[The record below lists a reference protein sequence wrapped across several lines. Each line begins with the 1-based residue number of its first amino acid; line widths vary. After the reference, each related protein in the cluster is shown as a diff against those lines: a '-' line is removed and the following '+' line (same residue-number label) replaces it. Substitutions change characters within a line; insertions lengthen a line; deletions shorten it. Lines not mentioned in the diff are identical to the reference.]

1 MARPDLP
8 PEIGAAAERGGRE
21 GLYGLTIELV
31 SAVRVALANSDGDR
45 VRALV
50 APLHE
55 ADVADLIERFRAGER
70 RRLIAIA
77 HDVLSG
83 DVLPHVEDEI
93 REELIGE
100 IGAERAAEA
109 IADMESDDAVAVLED
124 LDDPQRKEILDAIS
138 SEERAGV
145 TESLT
150 YPEDSAGRL
159 MQREVVSLPAFWT
172 VGQTIDHMRETGGDM
187 PDDFYE
193 IYVID
198 PRHRPIGRIPL
209 HRLLRTRRPVPLR
222 DIMATDLKAIPAET
236 DQEEV
241 GHVFDQYDLVSAP
254 VIGESGRLIGV
265 ITVDDVVDVIQ
276 EEAEEDILRLSGVQ
290 EPDIYRAALRTATGR
305 FTWLLVNL
313 GTAILASLVIYQ
325 FDGTIDQ
332 MVALAVLM
340 PIVASMGGNAGTQ
353 TMTVAVRAIATK
365 DLTTSNVLRVLLEGG
380 AGRRD
385 QRRRVRPP
393 HRRRRRG
400 LVRQYRARHRDRR
413 RHDHQHAGRRLLRP
427 GDPGC
432 AVASEDRPGDGGRRA
447 AHHGYRCRGLPRLP
461 RPRGDAAGLTAAHR
475 VTSPAAADRAAGPL
489 ID

>member
-1 MARPDLP
+1 MARPDP
-8 PEIGAAAERGGRE
+8 SPEAGAAPERGGRE
-21 GLYGLTIELV
+21 GLYGLTTELV
-31 SAVRVALANSDGDR
+31 SAVRAALAESDGDR

-55 ADVADLIERFRAGER
+55 ADIADLIERFRAGER

-145 TESLT
+145 AESLT

-159 MQREVVSLPAFWT
+159 MQREVVALPAFWT
-172 VGQTIDHMRETGGDM
+172 VGQTIDHMREAGGDM
-187 PDDFYE
+187 PDEFYE

-198 PRHRPIGRIPL
+198 PRHRPIVLIPL
-209 HRLLRTRRPVPLR
+209 HRLLRTRRPVLLR
-222 DIMATDLKAIPAET
+222 DIMATDLNAIPAET

-276 EEAEEDILRLSGVQ
+276 EEASEDMMRLAGVGADH
-290 EPDIYRAALRTATGR
+290 DIYTAAFQTARNR
-305 FTWLLVNL
+305 FNWLLINL
-313 GTAILASLVIYQ
+313 FTAFLASAAIAV
-325 FDGTIDQ
+325 FASTIEQ
-332 MVALAVLM
+332 VVALAVLM
-340 PIVASMGGNAGTQ
+340 PIVASMGGNAGMQ
-353 TMTVAVRAIATK
+353 TLTVAVRAIATRELTPANARRVLGK
-365 DLTTSNVLRVLLEGG
+365 EVLVGLCNGIAFAALTGLGAGLWFSSVPIGLVIGAAMIFNMLVAGLFGALVPMMLERARVDPAHGAAVILTTVTDVVGFFAFLGLAQLTLL
-380 AGRRD
+380 
-385 QRRRVRPP
+385 
-393 HRRRRRG
+393 
-400 LVRQYRARHRDRR
+400 
-413 RHDHQHAGRRLLRP
+413 
-427 GDPGC
+427 
-432 AVASEDRPGDGGRRA
+432 
-447 AHHGYRCRGLPRLP
+447 
-461 RPRGDAAGLTAAHR
+461 
-475 VTSPAAADRAAGPL
+475 
-489 ID
+489 

>member
-1 MARPDLP
+1 MERPDQP
-8 PEIGAAAERGGRE
+8 PEIGAASERGGRE
-21 GLYGLTIELV
+21 GLYGLTTGLV
-31 SAVRVALANSDGDR
+31 SAVRAALEASDGER
-45 VRALV
+45 VSALV
-50 APLHE
+50 APLHD
-55 ADVADLIERFRAGER
+55 ADTADLIERFAPDER
-70 RRLIAIA
+70 RRLIALA
-77 HDVLSG
+77 QTVLSG
-83 DVLPHVEDEI
+83 DVLVHVEDEI

-100 IGAERAAEA
+100 IGAERVAEA
-109 IADMESDDAVAVLED
+109 IADMDTDDAVAVLED

-145 TESLT
+145 AESLT

-159 MQREVVSLPAFWT
+159 MQRELVALPAFWT
-172 VGQTIDHMRETGGDM
+172 VGQTIDHMREAGGDDL
-187 PDDFYE
+187 PGDFYE

-209 HRLLRTRRPVPLR
+209 HRLLRTRRPVLLR

-241 GHVFDQYDLVSAP
+241 GHVFEQYDLVSAP

-365 DLTTSNVLRVLLEGG
+365 DLTTANVLRVLWKEVLVGG
-380 AGRRD
+380 LNGIVFALLIGIAAAAWYDNVALGIVIGAAMIINMLVAGLC
-385 QRRRVRPP
+385 
-393 HRRRRRG
+393 G
-400 LVRQYRARHRDRR
+400 LAIPVALW
-413 RHDHQHAGRRLLRP
+413 RLRI
-427 GDPGC
+427 DP
-432 AVASEDRPGDGGRRA
+432 AT
-447 AHHGYRCRGLPRLP
+447 
-461 RPRGDAAGLTAAHR
+461 AAGVVLTT
-475 VTSPAAADRAAGPL
+475 VTDVVGFLAFLGLAGML
-489 ID
+489 LV

>member
-1 MARPDLP
+1 MTKPDHLA
-8 PEIGAAAERGGRE
+8 PEIGTPSERRARS
-21 GLYGLTIELV
+21 GLYGLTTGLV
-31 SAVRVALANSDGDR
+31 DAVRAALAASDGDR
-45 VRALV
+45 IRALV

-55 ADVADLIERFRAGER
+55 ADTADLIERFRPGER

-83 DVLPHVEDEI
+83 DVLAHIEDEI

-109 IADMESDDAVAVLED
+109 IADMDSDDAVAVLED

-145 TESLT
+145 AEGLT

-159 MQREVVSLPAFWT
+159 MQRELVALPAFWT
-172 VGQTIDHMRETGGDM
+172 VGQTIDHMREGSDDLPG
-187 PDDFYE
+187 DFYE

-209 HRLLRTRRPVPLR
+209 HRLLRTRRPILLR
-222 DIMATDLKAIPAET
+222 DIMATDLRAIPAGT

-241 GHVFDQYDLVSAP
+241 GHVFKQYDLVSAP

-290 EPDIYRAALRTATGR
+290 EPDIYRAALRTAYGR

-313 GTAILASLVIYQ
+313 GTAILASYVIYQ

-353 TMTVAVRAIATK
+353 TMAVAVRAIATK
-365 DLTTSNVLRVLLEGG
+365 DLTNANLLRVLWKEVMVGG
-380 AGRRD
+380 LNGIVFAI
-385 QRRRVRPP
+385 
-393 HRRRRRG
+393 
-400 LVRQYRARHRDRR
+400 LV
-413 RHDHQHAGRRLLRP
+413 G
-427 GDPGC
+427 
-432 AVASEDRPGDGGRRA
+432 VA
-447 AHHGYRCRGLPRLP
+447 
-461 RPRGDAAGLTAAHR
+461 AAGWYDNIALGIVIGAAMIINMLVAGSFGLAIPAALWRLGIDPATAAG
-475 VTSPAAADRAAGPL
+475 VLLTTITDVIGFLAFLGLAAML
-489 ID
+489 LV

>member
-1 MARPDLP
+1 MAGPDRAP
-8 PEIGAAAERGGRE
+8 ATGAASERGGRD

-31 SAVRVALANSDGDR
+31 GAVRAALAASDGDR

-55 ADVADLIERFRAGER
+55 ADTADLIERFRPGER
-70 RRLIAIA
+70 RRLIAVA

-83 DVLPHVEDEI
+83 DVLAHVEDEI
-93 REELIGE
+93 REALIGE

-109 IADMESDDAVAVLED
+109 IADMETDDAVAVLED

-138 SEERAGV
+138 SAERAGV
-145 TESLT
+145 AESLT

-159 MQREVVSLPAFWT
+159 MQRELVALPAFWT
-172 VGQTIDHMRETGGDM
+172 VGQTIDHMREAGDDL
-187 PDDFYE
+187 PNDFYE

-198 PRHRPIGRIPL
+198 PRHQPIGRIPL
-209 HRLLRTRRPVPLR
+209 HRLLRTRRPVLLR

-241 GHVFDQYDLVSAP
+241 GHVFEQYDLVSAP
-254 VIGESGRLIGV
+254 VIGVSGRLIGV

-365 DLTTSNVLRVLLEGG
+365 DLTTTNFLRVLWKEVMVG
-380 AGRRD
+380 ALNGI
-385 QRRRVRPP
+385 VFAILIGVAAAAWYGNIALGIVIGAAMIINMLVAGLF
-393 HRRRRRG
+393 G
-400 LVRQYRARHRDRR
+400 LVVPVVLW
-413 RHDHQHAGRRLLRP
+413 RLRI
-427 GDPGC
+427 DP
-432 AVASEDRPGDGGRRA
+432 AT
-447 AHHGYRCRGLPRLP
+447 
-461 RPRGDAAGLTAAHR
+461 AAGVVLTTITDVVGFLAFLGL
-475 VTSPAAADRAAGPL
+475 AGML
-489 ID
+489 LL

>member
-1 MARPDLP
+1 M
-8 PEIGAAAERGGRE
+8 
-21 GLYGLTIELV
+21 
-31 SAVRVALANSDGDR
+31 S
-45 VRALV
+45 
-50 APLHE
+50 
-55 ADVADLIERFRAGER
+55 
-70 RRLIAIA
+70 
-77 HDVLSG
+77 
-83 DVLPHVEDEI
+83 
-93 REELIGE
+93 
-100 IGAERAAEA
+100 
-109 IADMESDDAVAVLED
+109 
-124 LDDPQRKEILDAIS
+124 RKA
-138 SEERAGV
+138 
-145 TESLT
+145 LT

-209 HRLLRTRRPVPLR
+209 HRLLRTRRPVQLR

-254 VIGESGRLIGV
+254 VIGEFGRLIGV

-365 DLTTSNVLRVLLEGG
+365 DLTTSNVLRGAVEGSF
-380 AGRRD
+380 GRRD

-400 LVRQYRARHRDRR
+400 LVRQYRARHRDRS

-461 RPRGDAAGLTAAHR
+461 RPRGDAAGLTAAH
-475 VTSPAAADRAAGPL
+475 G
-489 ID
+489 

>member
-21 GLYGLTIELV
+21 GLYGLTTELV

-77 HDVLSG
+77 YDVLSG

-138 SEERAGV
+138 CEERAGV
-145 TESLT
+145 AESLT

-209 HRLLRTRRPVPLR
+209 HRLLRTRRPVQLR

-254 VIGESGRLIGV
+254 VIGEFGR
-265 ITVDDVVDVIQ
+265 
-276 EEAEEDILRLSGVQ
+276 
-290 EPDIYRAALRTATGR
+290 PDRRHHR
-305 FTWLLVNL
+305 
-313 GTAILASLVIYQ
+313 
-325 FDGTIDQ
+325 
-332 MVALAVLM
+332 
-340 PIVASMGGNAGTQ
+340 
-353 TMTVAVRAIATK
+353 
-365 DLTTSNVLRVLLEGG
+365 
-380 AGRRD
+380 GRRG
-385 QRRRVRPP
+385 RTSS
-393 HRRRRRG
+393 RRRRR
-400 LVRQYRARHRDRR
+400 RTSCASAACRSRTSTAPRC
-413 RHDHQHAGRRLLRP
+413 APRP
-427 GDPGC
+427 AASPGC
-432 AVASEDRPGDGGRRA
+432 W
-447 AHHGYRCRGLPRLP
+447 
-461 RPRGDAAGLTAAHR
+461 
-475 VTSPAAADRAAGPL
+475 
-489 ID
+489 

>member
-1 MARPDLP
+1 MARPDDSAPP
-8 PEIGAAAERGGRE
+8 PEVGPATERGGRE
-21 GLYGLTIELV
+21 GLYGLTTELV
-31 SAVRVALANSDGDR
+31 GAVRAALADSDGER

-55 ADVADLIERFRAGER
+55 ADTADLIERFRPGER
-70 RRLIAIA
+70 RRLIAVA
-77 HDVLSG
+77 QDVLSG
-83 DVLPHVEDEI
+83 DVLAQVEDDI
-93 REELIGE
+93 REALIDE

-109 IADMESDDAVAVLED
+109 IADLDTDDAVAVLED

-145 TESLT
+145 AESLT

-159 MQREVVSLPAFWT
+159 MQRDLVALPAFWT
-172 VGQTIDHMRETGGDM
+172 VGQTIDHMRESGEDLPG
-187 PDDFYE
+187 DFYE

-209 HRLLRTRRPVPLR
+209 HRLLRTRRPVLLR

-241 GHVFDQYDLVSAP
+241 GHVFEQYDLVSAP
-254 VIGESGRLIGV
+254 VIGASGRLIGV

-276 EEAEEDILRLSGVQ
+276 EEAGEDILRLSGVQ

-365 DLTTSNVLRVLLEGG
+365 DLTTANVLRVLWKEVMVGG
-380 AGRRD
+380 FNGVVFAILIGVAAAAWYDNIALGIVIGAAMIINMVVAGLF
-385 QRRRVRPP
+385 
-393 HRRRRRG
+393 G
-400 LVRQYRARHRDRR
+400 LAIPVVLW
-413 RHDHQHAGRRLLRP
+413 RLRI
-427 GDPGC
+427 DP
-432 AVASEDRPGDGGRRA
+432 AT
-447 AHHGYRCRGLPRLP
+447 
-461 RPRGDAAGLTAAHR
+461 AAGVVLTT
-475 VTSPAAADRAAGPL
+475 VTDVVGFLAFLGLAGML
-489 ID
+489 LV